1 MRMSPCRPFK
11 QIVQHVLFA
20 GPQQIQLRK
29 KKIQQLCISRKKLG
43 LRSTYTNLCGSW
55 TRVTVIFRLPRLS
68 VDSRPIYRPRPP
80 LVNMIQVLHLLSKHS
95 LLLRLYIKCYFL
107 KLLCHCLQD
116 VLVLLYCISL
126 HPSLTG
132 HLTSSTNRITGF
144 LSGAGLLKRL
154 SSMLEACSGVAF
166 CPVSN

>member
-1 MRMSPCRPFK
+1 MS
-11 QIVQHVLFA
+11 A
-20 GPQQIQLRK
+20 IQTDCTTRSVCGSTTNPAEKEKDTTVMHLKGKTRSPLNMYKLVRLRK
-29 KKIQQLCISRKKLG
+29 KKIRQLCISREKLG

-107 KLLCHCLQD
+107 KLLCHCL
-116 VLVLLYCISL
+116 
-126 HPSLTG
+126 
-132 HLTSSTNRITGF
+132 
-144 LSGAGLLKRL
+144 
-154 SSMLEACSGVAF
+154 
-166 CPVSN
+166 